1 MKKEKDPSERVEF
14 GRHWGDWSTVIMA
27 VLFLIAFLVFLSTD
41 FLAGLDK
48 TDQVL
53 NRIQQEQMTKAEK
66 EARRREIGAA
76 EATGVVQVG
85 IAAAKKP
92 QK

>member
-14 GRHWGDWSTVIMA
+14 GRHWGDWSAVIMA
-27 VLFLIAFLVFLSTD
+27 VLFLIAFLAFLSTD

-66 EARRREIGAA
+66 QARQREINAA

-85 IAAAKKP
+85 IAPPKKP
-92 QK
+92 TK

>member
-1 MKKEKDPSERVEF
+1 MKREKDPSERVEF

-48 TDQVL
+48 TDRVL

-66 EARRREIGAA
+66 EARRREISAA
-76 EATGVVQVG
+76 EATGMVQVG
-85 IAAAKKP
+85 IAPAKKP

>member
-1 MKKEKDPSERVEF
+1 MKREKDPSERVEF

-66 EARRREIGAA
+66 EAQRREISAA

-85 IAAAKKP
+85 IAPAKKP